1 MEPLSNALTLKQLHL
16 ADAMHH
22 LGEDLIGNWLDDD
35 IQHKPQLIPNVAK
48 EIVALI
54 MEKNYQKNNGLSKIP

>member
-54 MEKNYQKNNGLSKIP
+54 